1 MIRSRSNAFGDESC
15 CSCVPSSVVN
25 VLATSSS
32 NSNGTCSTSAGD
44 YVMCLA
50 LPSEFHDISISSTA
64 TTKDYGSDLSI
75 SCALSN
81 RTIQLYNVEQMKLHH
96 TISIPTNHGTDITTN
111 GSLKSPITDLC
122 YHSNSNLI
130 VGSVQ
135 DGSVHI
141 FDLRQPHHHST
152 SCSSWKI
159 PQQEEA
165 FSVAMGYGGT
175 VVAVGGGKGNI
186 HFVDTRCATT
196 TTQNPVLLGSYVD
209 SHVEEVTCLAFQS
222 ASASSTLLASASE
235 DGLLCTLDTSK
246 PTEESALCSVMNV
259 ANSIRRIG
267 FFGPQNE
274 GLFSLTGSET
284 LNCWHHDSAQLLI
297 PDNFQLRH
305 QLSSTSSTIQ
315 HTNTATT
322 TTIDYLIDAFWNDS
336 TENLTLIAGNNS
348 GSTVAMYSVQADGST
363 SLYYQLVDGHLG
375 CVRASQVIPGVSWN
389 TSNSH
394 NNNTTANNTPCF
406 YDDTKMIVITGGED
420 SRLCRWDVG
429 RPSAART
436 SSSVTL
442 ARNGGSSSR
451 NPKKIKF

>member
-1 MIRSRSNAFGDESC
+1 MIRSRSNAFGDESS
-15 CSCVPSSVVN
+15 CSCVPSSIVN
-25 VLATSSS
+25 VLTSSS
-32 NSNGTCSTSAGD
+32 NSNGTSSDSAGE
-44 YVMCLA
+44 YVMCLT
-50 LPSEFHDISISSTA
+50 LPSELQDVSTSSTA
-64 TTKDYGSDLSI
+64 TSPNYGSDLSI

-81 RTIQLYNVEQMKLHH
+81 RRIQLYNVEQMKLHH
-96 TISIPTNHGTDITTN
+96 SISIPANHATDTNHTDN
-111 GSLKSPITDLC
+111 VKSPITDLC
-122 YHSNSNLI
+122 YHSTSNLV

-135 DGSVHI
+135 DGFVHI
-141 FDLRQPHHHST
+141 FDLRQPHHHPT

-165 FSVAMGYGGT
+165 LSVAMGYGGT
-175 VVAVGGGKGNI
+175 VLAIGGGKGNI

-196 TTQNPVLLGSYVD
+196 TTRTPVLLGSYVD
-209 SHVEEVTCLAFQS
+209 SHVEEVTCLVFQS
-222 ASASSTLLASASE
+222 PSASSTLLASASE

-259 ANSIRRIG
+259 ANSPRRIG
-267 FFGPQNE
+267 FFGPQKE

-305 QLSSTSSTIQ
+305 QLSTSSTL
-315 HTNTATT
+315 HPTTTATT
-322 TTIDYLIDAFWNDS
+322 STIDYLIDAFWNDS
-336 TENLTLIAGNNS
+336 TESLTLIAGNNS

-375 CVRASQVIPGVSWN
+375 CVRASQVIPGISWN
-389 TSNSH
+389 SSNSYNH
-394 NNNTTANNTPCF
+394 NTTAEDTTCF

-429 RPSAART
+429 RPSTART
-436 SSSVTL
+436 SSSVTH
-442 ARNGGSSSR
+442 ARNGNSR
-451 NPKKIKF
+451 NPKKMKF